1 MSVKPLTPTT
11 HAIFWGVT
19 ATLFVLT
26 ILLFKSIL
34 LPFVMGIAVAYLLN
48 PIVNKLGEVGFSRG
62 PASMMIL
69 IGFLILLLAL
79 IGVFSPIVYR
89 ELLQFGNDLPAYIE
103 KFWDMMRPITA
114 LLEQYI
120 GGVDKGNLEN
130 LLKENAGSATKA
142 AKLLIEKIA
151 AGGQAVMDMISV
163 AVFMPIVAYFMMKEW
178 PSVTKWCRD
187 LMPRHSEEVIMG
199 LMKQIDEKLSG
210 FVRGQ
215 ITVAVM
221 LGVAYAVML
230 TLAGLKYGFLIGLM
244 SGLLSVIPMVGSAV
258 GLVVS
263 VAVAWFQAG
272 EPTFVLLIAGI
283 FIGGQVIEGNFL
295 TPKLVGDSVGL
306 HPLWVFFA
314 LLAGGS
320 LLGILGMFLAVP
332 VAAVIGVLLSF
343 ALQKYKQSAYY
354 QEAVVESPPKKK
366 AGAKSSKKA
375 SSSKAKTKK
384 TKTKKETAKTSK
396 A

>member
-26 ILLFKSIL
+26 IILFKSIL

-69 IGFLILLLAL
+69 IGFLILLMAL
-79 IGVFSPIVYR
+79 IGIFSPIVYR

-103 KFWDMMRPITA
+103 KFWDMMSPVTA
-114 LLEQYI
+114 MLEQYI
-120 GGVDKGNLEN
+120 GGVDKGNLES

-142 AKLLIEKIA
+142 AKLVVEQIA

-215 ITVAVM
+215 ITVAVV

-263 VAVAWFQAG
+263 VAIAWFQAG

-332 VAAVIGVLLSF
+332 VAAVIGVLLAF
-343 ALQKYKQSAYY
+343 VLQKYKQSAYY
-354 QEAVVESPPKKK
+354 QEAVVESPPEKEK
-366 AGAKSSKKA
+366 AAKSSKKA

-384 TKTKKETAKTSK
+384 TKAKKETAKTSK